1 MAPME
6 PTSAQTISEVESAQ
20 EHDQAPQLGP
30 RFEDF
35 FELHYVRLFRAL
47 WLIARDRSEAED
59 VMQEAFM
66 RLWER
71 WDRVSGLEDP
81 AGYLYRTAMN
91 VLRSRRRRA
100 LVALRRAVIEPFAR
114 DELAAVEGRDV
125 VRRALASLTPR
136 QRAVVILLHVLDLSS
151 AEAAAALGIRP
162 STVRVLAG
170 RARTT
175 LKRELEEA
183 DGHAG

>member
-6 PTSAQTISEVESAQ
+6 PTSAPTLSEAGAAE
-20 EHDQAPQLGP
+20 EHDERPELPQ

-47 WLIARDRSEAED
+47 WLIARDSSEAED
-59 VMQEAFM
+59 IMQEAFL

-71 WDRVSGLEDP
+71 WDRISTLEDP
-81 AGYLYRTAMN
+81 TGYLYRTAMN
-91 VLRSRRRRA
+91 LFRSRRRRA
-100 LVALRRAVIEPFAR
+100 LGGLRRALIEPFAR
-114 DELAAVEGRDV
+114 DELAVVEGRDV
-125 VRRALASLTPR
+125 VRRALVSLTPR
-136 QRAVVILLHVLDLSS
+136 QRAVVVLVHVLDLSS
-151 AEAAAALGIRP
+151 AQAAEALGIKP

-183 DGHAG
+183 DGQAG

>member
-6 PTSAQTISEVESAQ
+6 PPSAPTISEVLAAE
-20 EHDQAPQLGP
+20 EHDEQPKLPP

-59 VMQEAFM
+59 VMQEAFL

-71 WDRVSGLEDP
+71 WDRISALEDP
-81 AGYLYRTAMN
+81 VGYLYRTAMN
-91 VLRSRRRRA
+91 LFRSRRRRA
-100 LVALRRAVIEPFAR
+100 LVAVRRAVIEPFAR

-136 QRAVVILLHVLDLSS
+136 QRAVVVLVHVLDLSS
-151 AEAAAALGIRP
+151 VQAAEALGIKP

-175 LKRELEEA
+175 LKSELEEA